1 VILIDETKAKVAA
14 VIPAAGSG
22 RRMQAECNKVWLE
35 LNGVSILEHTLKVFQ
50 AATVIDRIVLVINP
64 AEFERFAIFL
74 RDQAGSWRCPVD
86 LVLGGAARQDSV
98 ANGLKFL
105 KQQSGWGQNRDLVV
119 VHDAARALL
128 TEALLTAAIEMA
140 VEYRA
145 VGVGTP
151 VKDTIKQV
159 NRDGLVV
166 ATLKRDLLWAVQTPQ
181 VFDFALL
188 DECYRKAAT
197 LDSKFTDDCGVVECF
212 GYPVKLMCGSYENLK
227 LTTPEDLILAETILR
242 RRDA

>member
-1 VILIDETKAKVAA
+1 LINESKAKVAA
-14 VIPAAGSG
+14 IIPAAGSG
-22 RRMQAECNKVWLE
+22 RRMRAECNKVWLE
-35 LNGVSILEHTLKVFQ
+35 LNGSSILAHTLKVFQ
-50 AATVIDRIVLVINP
+50 AAAVIDRIVLVINP

-74 RDQAGSWRCPVD
+74 REQAGSRRCPVD
-86 LVLGGAARQDSV
+86 LAFGGAARQDSV

-105 KQQSGWGQNRDLVV
+105 KQQFGWGQNRDLVV
-119 VHDAARALL
+119 VHDAVRVLL

-159 NRDGLVV
+159 DRDGLVV
-166 ATLKRDLLWAVQTPQ
+166 ATPKRESLWAIQTPQ
-181 VFDFALL
+181 VFDFELL
-188 DECYRKAAT
+188 DECYRKAAA
-197 LDSKFTDDCGVVECF
+197 LDLKFTDDCGVVEYF
-212 GYPVKLMCGSYENLK
+212 GHPVKLMFGSYENLK